1 MKAKTETTEKT
12 KSLYGQDGI
21 AANAMIEE
29 NPFAPEEIVA
39 IMMIGDT
46 MIAKIVMIAV
56 AKIAETEMTD
66 AVGRAEIV
74 MIVEIGRARVLVTDE
89 EAIDHAA
96 TVENDEIETVNGSV
110 WPVHCSEI

>member
-1 MKAKTETTEKT
+1 
-12 KSLYGQDGI
+12 
-21 AANAMIEE
+21 
-29 NPFAPEEIVA
+29 
-39 IMMIGDT
+39 MIGDV

-66 AVGRAEIV
+66 AVGPAEIA

-96 TVENDEIETVNGSV
+96 TVENGETETVNGSV
-110 WPVHCSEI
+110 RLVHCPEI